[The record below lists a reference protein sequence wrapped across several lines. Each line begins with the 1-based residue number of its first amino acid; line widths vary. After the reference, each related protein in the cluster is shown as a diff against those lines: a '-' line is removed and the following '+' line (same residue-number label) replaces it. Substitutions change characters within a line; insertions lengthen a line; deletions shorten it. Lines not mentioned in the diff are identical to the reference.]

1 MNGSVTKHIK
11 DYIIRKKYII
21 ISITCAFLMFLMIF
35 PYAKSASYSVFV
47 SDDFAR
53 AIYLKGSEASFH
65 NHIRLAIDLLKA
77 NYFHK
82 GGYYTNILSIA
93 VLSPINILNMRGLG
107 FVMAINVWAYYLS
120 IVFQLDNIPM
130 SIAALKLSNK
140 IGCGRFIATG
150 TVAEYAFCNDIMD
163 VNARQTPNDIYGAT
177 KVAVHYYLEVLSRH
191 LNQPFIWA
199 VLPSTYGERRRDNNI
214 LTYTI
219 KSLLAGEKPSYGN
232 LEQLWDFLYVGDVVC
247 ALRLI
252 GEKGQA
258 GKVYGIGS
266 GQFEAL
272 KKYIMQVRDII
283 NPNGELGIGDIPTMN
298 EKTFSSCVNIYDLV
312 KDTGFAPRT
321 RFDKGIV
328 STIEWM
334 RKNKDSGV

>member
-1 MNGSVTKHIK
+1 MKRAVVTGATGFIGSWLVDELISHGVSVTVIVRNESKLLSEHRDNNGIR
-11 DYIIRKKYII
+11 IIQSEIRNLKPEMFNGEYDCFFHLAWGGVSPERKN
-21 ISITCAFLMFLMIF
+21 
-35 PYAKSASYSVFV
+35 
-47 SDDFAR
+47 D
-53 AIYLKGSEASFH
+53 E
-65 NHIRLAIDLLKA
+65 RL
-77 NYFHK
+77 
-82 GGYYTNILSIA
+82 
-93 VLSPINILNMRGLG
+93 
-107 FVMAINVWAYYLS
+107 
-120 IVFQLDNIPM
+120 QLDNIPM

-140 IGCGRFIATG
+140 IGCRRFIATG
-150 TVAEYAFCNDIMD
+150 TVAEYVFYNNIMD

-177 KVAVHYYLEVLSRH
+177 KAAVYYYLEVLSRQ

-199 VLPSTYGERRRDNNI
+199 VLPSTYGERRCDNNI

-266 GQFEAL
+266 GHFEVL
-272 KKYIMQVRDII
+272 KNYIMRVRDII
-283 NPNGELGIGDIPTMN
+283 NPDGELGIGDIPTMN

-321 RFDKGIV
+321 DFDEGIV

-334 RKNKDSGV
+334 RNNEDGGVY